1 MDSSGRLASLRF
13 YLFSFLVLWRVLLPR
28 FFGVLTVNS
37 VTFCGAHENI
47 VAACG
52 ASLISRI
59 QETDFQKQF
68 TKISMVVAAHLL
80 GQKLLRGRKVLLGVQ
95 FVPLR

>member
-1 MDSSGRLASLRF
+1 M
-13 YLFSFLVLWRVLLPR
+13 
-28 FFGVLTVNS
+28 
-37 VTFCGAHENI
+37 NI

-68 TKISMVVAAHLL
+68 TKISIVVAAHLL

>member
-13 YLFSFLVLWRVLLPR
+13 ICFLFSFCGE
-28 FFGVLTVNS
+28 FFCHGFLELLTVNS
-37 VTFCGAHENI
+37 VRFCGVHEHRP
-47 VAACG
+47 AYG

-68 TKISMVVAAHLL
+68 TKISIVVAAHLL
-80 GQKLLRGRKVLLGVQ
+80 GQKLLRGRKVLLGIQV
-95 FVPLR
+95 VPLR